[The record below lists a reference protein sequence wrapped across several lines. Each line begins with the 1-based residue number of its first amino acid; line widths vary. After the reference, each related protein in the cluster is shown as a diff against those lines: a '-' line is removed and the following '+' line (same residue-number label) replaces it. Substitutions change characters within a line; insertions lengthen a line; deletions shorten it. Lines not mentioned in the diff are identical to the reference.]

1 MEVVRNYK
9 NRIIKTFLLGFYK
22 IPLVMFIIL
31 LPSLTFLNLY
41 ILLLMVV
48 VYYENL

>member
-31 LPSLTFLNLY
+31 LPSLTYFKPIY
-41 ILLLMVV
+41 IIVNGGSIL
-48 VYYENL
+48 